1 MIFFKN
7 PFNYFHLYNWRNYKK
22 QSVNKTIIWRIQRHS
37 TDYSMFLKHISRRG
51 IRPLLKHNYGYFDY
65 YCHISIDDDNY
76 RQSVVITI
84 VICDWLLLIRCR
96 FLRFECSHY
105 HHHRRH
111 QHYYFSTTSRRY
123 IDNDD
128 DDSMIFKGRHDHYL
142 FNHYFYIYTYIFL
155 FYCSTKNLKLL
166 YVE

>member
-76 RQSVVITI
+76 RPSVVITI

-105 HHHRRH
+105 HHRH
-111 QHYYFSTTSRRY
+111 QRYYFSTTSRRY

-142 FNHYFYIYTYIFL
+142 FNHYFYIYIHIY
-155 FYCSTKNLKLL
+155 FYFIVQLKI
-166 YVE
+166 